1 MKDELKTTT
10 PETTGETKAL
20 STAADRGAMALPQAQ
35 QILRTLR
42 VDDYYS
48 GEYFGGIALL
58 AKAAFK
64 SGLFGLLSED
74 QLFIVLMT
82 GRELG
87 ITPTVALRNI
97 GAFKGKTVISSQLQL
112 AKVNDAGYLT
122 EIIENT
128 NTKAT
133 VSVQKHG
140 RPAYVKS
147 FTMEDAVRAGLPDRN
162 ALYMTNPATML
173 LNRAI
178 GLACRY
184 GAPEVMNGLYNPDEL
199 AEIDD
204 DNGAFGATP
213 AAPASAAEPGTMAE
227 QVQNGWTIEAQ
238 EKFVVLM
245 DELFSI
251 LQAAKKDESIYQ
263 KQQEKWGDRKRK
275 MPAAEV
281 LPALEDFV
289 ERTKKAAA
297 ETQVTS

>member
-10 PETTGETKAL
+10 LETTGDATAL
-20 STAADRGAMALPQAQ
+20 SAVADRAMALPQAQ
-35 QILRTLR
+35 QILRTMR
-42 VDDYYS
+42 IEDYYS
-48 GEYFGGIALL
+48 GEYFGGVALL

-64 SGLFGLLSED
+64 SCLFGLLTED

-147 FTMEDAVRAGLPDRN
+147 FTMEDAARAGLPERN
-162 ALYMTNPATML
+162 ALYTTNPATML

-184 GAPEVMNGLYNPDEL
+184 GAPEVMNGLYNQDEIL
-199 AEIDD
+199 EVDD
-204 DNGAFGATP
+204 DHGAFP
-213 AAPASAAEPGTMAE
+213 AATVPPAEPGTMAE
-227 QVQNGWTIEAQ
+227 LVQNGWTIEAQ
-238 EKFVVLM
+238 EKFSVLM
-245 DELFSI
+245 DDLFSI

-263 KQQEKWGDRKRK
+263 KQEEKWGDRKRK
-275 MPAAEV
+275 MLAAEV
-281 LPALEDFV
+281 LPALADFV
-289 ERTKKAAA
+289 ERTRKAAA
-297 ETQVTS
+297 ETAAA

>member
-10 PETTGETKAL
+10 PETPGEAKAL
-20 STAADRGAMALPQAQ
+20 STAMALPQAQ
-35 QILRTLR
+35 QILRTMR

-64 SGLFGLLSED
+64 SGLFGLLTED

-133 VSVQKHG
+133 VSVQKQG

-147 FTMEDAVRAGLPDRN
+147 FTMEDAVRAGLPERN
-162 ALYMTNPATML
+162 ALYTTNPATML

-204 DNGAFGATP
+204 DHGAFPGATP
-213 AAPASAAEPGTMAE
+213 AASTAKPGTMAE
-227 QVQNGWTIEAQ
+227 LVQNGWTIEAQ
-238 EKFVVLM
+238 EKFAVLM
-245 DELFSI
+245 DDLFSI
-251 LQAAKKDESIYQ
+251 LQDAKKDESIYQ
-263 KQQEKWGDRKRK
+263 KEQEKWGDRKRK
-275 MPAAEV
+275 MLATEV
-281 LPALEDFV
+281 LPALEGFI
-289 ERTKKAAA
+289 ERVKTAAEETAAA
-297 ETQVTS
+297 

>member
-10 PETTGETKAL
+10 SEKTGETVAL
-20 STAADRGAMALPQAQ
+20 SAVADRGSVMALPQAQ
-35 QILRTLR
+35 QIVRTMR

-64 SGLFGLLSED
+64 SGLFGLLTED

-122 EIIENT
+122 EIVENT

-147 FTMEDAVRAGLPDRN
+147 FTMEDAVRAGLPERN

-184 GAPEVMNGLYNPDEL
+184 GAPEVMNGLYNQDEL
-199 AEIDD
+199 LEVDD
-204 DNGAFGATP
+204 DHGVFP
-213 AAPASAAEPGTMAE
+213 AAPSPTTEPGTMAE

-245 DELFSI
+245 DELYSI
-251 LQAAKKDESIYQ
+251 LEAAKKEESVYQ

-275 MPAAEV
+275 MQAAEV

-289 ERTKKAAA
+289 ERTRKAAA